1 MEAGWSL
8 WIGCHL
14 SSERPCPVHV
24 GDMEAGWSLWIGA
37 SDDRHVTALHRTT
50 RLDSTRRSMIDG
62 GGGEAHGGA
71 AAALAAAA
79 AAAYGNKSF
88 FQKNN
93 KIENKEGNPTHRSR
107 GPRRTHFKR
116 EPRAV
121 ITVRN
126 SAATPGERVSDLFA
140 NK

>member
-1 MEAGWSL
+1 
-8 WIGCHL
+8 
-14 SSERPCPVHV
+14 
-24 GDMEAGWSLWIGA
+24 
-37 SDDRHVTALHRTT
+37 
-50 RLDSTRRSMIDG
+50 MIDG

-116 EPRAV
+116 ESRAV

-126 SAATPGERVSDLFA
+126 SAATPGERVWKVRVGVCVCVCVCA
-140 NK
+140 PIAYI